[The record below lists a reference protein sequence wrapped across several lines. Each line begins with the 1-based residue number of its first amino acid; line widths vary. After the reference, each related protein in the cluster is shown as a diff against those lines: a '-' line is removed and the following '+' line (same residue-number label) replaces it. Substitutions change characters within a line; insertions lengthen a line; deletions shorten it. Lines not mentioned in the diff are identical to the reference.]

1 MKCLIVDDESLAR
14 TRLKSILSDVS
25 DDFNIIESDNGKDA
39 LNKCND
45 YAPDL
50 VFLDI
55 RMPGMSGMEVA
66 HHLTAFENPPSV
78 VFTTAYNE
86 FALEAFEANA
96 IDYLLKPIRRER
108 LKTALS
114 KMQPLTLEQKA
125 ELPLDEPRQ
134 NFALTEKGRI
144 RLVPLEDV
152 IYFRA
157 DNKLVRLRTIEGE
170 HIISEVLN
178 SLEEE
183 LNDKF
188 IRVHRNALVSKAH
201 IDGLTK
207 KEEIGKWF
215 VHFKTVKD
223 VLEVSRRQTTHLR
236 KWLRKKS

>member
-14 TRLKSILSDVS
+14 SRLKAILADVEG
-25 DDFNIIESDNGKDA
+25 DFNIIESDNGRDA

-45 YAPDL
+45 YAPEL

-66 HHLTAFENPPSV
+66 QHLTAFENPPAV

-86 FALEAFEANA
+86 FALDAFEANA

-114 KMQPLTLEQKA
+114 KLHPLTA
-125 ELPLDEPRQ
+125 EKKPNLGMEGPRK
-134 NFALTEKGRI
+134 NFALTEKGKI

-152 IYFRA
+152 VYFRA
-157 DNKLVRLRTIEGE
+157 DSKLVRIRTTDGE

-178 SLEEE
+178 SLEDE

-207 KEEIGKWF
+207 DDSSGKWL
-215 VHFKTVKD
+215 VHFKSVDET
-223 VLEVSRRQTTHLR
+223 LEVSRRQTTHVR
-236 KWLRKKS
+236 KWLRNKS

>member
-14 TRLKSILSDVS
+14 TRLKAILSDLS
-25 DDFNIIESDNGKDA
+25 DDFNIIESDNGQDA

-45 YAPDL
+45 YEPDL

-66 HHLTAFENPPSV
+66 QHLTAFKNPPAV

-86 FALEAFEANA
+86 FALEAFDANA
-96 IDYLLKPIRRER
+96 VDYLLKPIRRER
-108 LKTALS
+108 LKAALS
-114 KMQPLTLEQKA
+114 KLKPMTSVQSAQ
-125 ELPLDEPRQ
+125 LPIDEPRK
-134 NFALTEKGRI
+134 NFALTEKGKI
-144 RLVPLEDV
+144 RLVPLDDV

-157 DNKLVRLRTIEGE
+157 DSKLVRLRTIDGE
-170 HIISEVLN
+170 HVISEVLN
-178 SLEEE
+178 SLEDE
-183 LNDKF
+183 LSDKF

-207 KEEIGKWF
+207 DEDIGKWM
-215 VHFKTVKD
+215 VHFKSVDDT
-223 VLEVSRRQTTHLR
+223 LEVSRRQTTHVR

>member
-14 TRLKSILSDVS
+14 ARLKALLADVEG
-25 DDFNIIESDNGKDA
+25 DYNVIESDNGVDA

-45 YAPDL
+45 YSPEL
-50 VFLDI
+50 IFLDI

-66 HHLTAFENPPSV
+66 QHLTAFENPPAV
-78 VFTTAYNE
+78 IFTTAHNE

-108 LKTALS
+108 LRTALS
-114 KMQPLTLEQKA
+114 KLRPLSVETRPALGIEG
-125 ELPLDEPRQ
+125 PRK
-134 NFALTEKGRI
+134 NFALTEKGKI

-152 IYFRA
+152 VYFRA
-157 DNKLVRLRTIEGE
+157 DSKLVQIRTTDGE
-170 HIISEVLN
+170 HVISEVLN

-207 KEEIGKWF
+207 DEQLGKWL
-215 VHFKTVKD
+215 VHFKSVDET
-223 VLEVSRRQTTHLR
+223 LEVSRRQTTHVR